1 MQNLKAQARR
11 VDKMHFARN
20 ACQRLVARQRKGTS
34 AIRVQKTILRA
45 RDAPSRSPILR
56 ATLNIA
62 SFHRRFPPLCR
73 EDDTTKRT
81 KILCAQKHD
90 ATRPVQR
97 RAVATG
103 AYFYRARARRER
115 ERTSFYSIAHHVCT
129 FRCSLSGFWRKNE
142 DEHLPKGRAFLSRVF
157 SLGFYL

>member
-45 RDAPSRSPILR
+45 RDAPSRSRILR
-56 ATLNIA
+56 ATLKTPT
-62 SFHRRFPPLCR
+62 HRVVPPPLS
-73 EDDTTKRT
+73 TTNRGRHHRKRQF
-81 KILCAQKHD
+81 CARKNT

-97 RAVATG
+97 RAVAIG
-103 AYFYRARARRER
+103 AFEVVARARRER
-115 ERTSFYSIAHHVCT
+115 ERTSFFLRTMCVRFA
-129 FRCSLSGFWRKNE
+129 LSFAFGGKMKTTICAKRKAFW
-142 DEHLPKGRAFLSRVF
+142 LVF
-157 SLGFYL
+157 SLGC